1 MARDLC
7 LAIEI
12 SNPSADPGDAGV
24 GPGVALGRVIDGV
37 PARAELLGVEALA
50 PDRRHD
56 DDLMPAIDRLFRRVG
71 KGPGDVARVGVSIGP
86 GGFTALRIAVAAA
99 KMICEATGCACAGV
113 PSADVVARRV
123 VAAPGRF
130 AVALASKDQT
140 AFVTTF
146 DAAATPDGPGR
157 IVSSADLDGLDISLL
172 IADRFLPPA
181 IRDRATELGIAVRPP
196 VFDPG
201 ACLEASV
208 GAPAVDPLELLPLYP
223 RLPEAVVKWRLLH
236 PERGAP

>member
-1 MARDLC
+1 MARELC

-24 GPGVALGRVIDGV
+24 GPGVALGRVVDGA
-37 PARAELLGVEALA
+37 PARTELLGVEVLA

-56 DDLMPAIDRLFRRVG
+56 DDLVPAIDRLFRRLG
-71 KGPGDVARVGVSIGP
+71 KRPQDLARVGVSIGP

-99 KMICEATGCACAGV
+99 KMICEATGCACAGI
-113 PSADVVARRV
+113 PSAEVVARRV
-123 VAAPGRF
+123 IGAPGLF
-130 AVALASKDQT
+130 AVELASKDQT
-140 AFVTTF
+140 TYVTTF
-146 DAAATPDGPGR
+146 DAAATPEAPGR
-157 IVSSADLDGLDISLL
+157 IVSVADLEGLGISLL
-172 IADRFLPPA
+172 VADRFLPPA
-181 IRDRATELGIAVRPP
+181 IRARAAEIGIGVRPP

-208 GAPAVDPLELLPLYP
+208 GAPAVDPLDLLPLYP